1 MENYYFFLAMLL
13 FFVGPYFY
21 AWMTIMSICGT
32 IIMMSIAAAAAD
44 NKMLLS
50 SSHGDMR
57 QVLHYHLIAY
67 FYQLPKSNNAM
78 SDNISNINLIAAAIN
93 NPADPMNR
101 HQMQDITELMM
112 RCYQEKMGFSKLANL
127 IKWVWKTPPS

>member
-1 MENYYFFLAMLL
+1 
-13 FFVGPYFY
+13 
-21 AWMTIMSICGT
+21 
-32 IIMMSIAAAAAD
+32 MMSIAD

-78 SDNISNINLIAAAIN
+78 SDNISNINLIAAAAIN

-101 HQMQDITELMM
+101 HQMQDITAELMM

>member
-1 MENYYFFLAMLL
+1 MLL

-78 SDNISNINLIAAAIN
+78 SDNISNINHLAIAINTLPSIIIIAARYGSLYLIDSQQ
-93 NPADPMNR
+93 P
-101 HQMQDITELMM
+101 QWSQ
-112 RCYQEKMGFSKLANL
+112 KLV
-127 IKWVWKTPPS
+127 IKAT

>member
-1 MENYYFFLAMLL
+1 
-13 FFVGPYFY
+13 
-21 AWMTIMSICGT
+21 
-32 IIMMSIAAAAAD
+32 MMSIAD

-101 HQMQDITELMM
+101 HQMQDTIILMM
-112 RCYQEKMGFSKLANL
+112 LPEKRRGFFSKLANL
-127 IKWVWKTPPS
+127 IKWVWKTPPC